1 MTVPVEDLDMKASA
15 ETTIDRPRAAV
26 FEYMDVPENQARVS
40 PRLSAVETLGTFDN
54 GGKRAGYTYRLFGLP
69 FEGEVRGVEHDPP
82 ERIVFE
88 MVGDVEGRIEWTFEA
103 VDDGTLVT
111 YTAEYDLGLP
121 PVVRWL
127 VRPLVTRVN
136 RRELERT
143 LRNLDERMSN
153 DDDFS

>member
-1 MTVPVEDLDMKASA
+1 MKASA
-15 ETTIDRPRAAV
+15 ETMIDRPRAAV
-26 FEYMDVPENQARVS
+26 FEYMDVPENQARIS

-69 FEGEVRGVEHDPP
+69 FEGEVK
-82 ERIVFE
+82 
-88 MVGDVEGRIEWTFEA
+88 WTFET

-121 PVVRWL
+121 PVVRWF

-136 RRELERT
+136 RRELDRT
-143 LRNLDERMSN
+143 LQNLNERMSN

>member
-1 MTVPVEDLDMKASA
+1 MKASA
-15 ETTIDRPRAAV
+15 ETTVDRPRVAV

-82 ERIVFE
+82 ERVAFE
-88 MVGDVEGRIEWTFEA
+88 MVGDVEGRIEWTFEDA
-103 VDDGTLVT
+103 DDGTRVT

-127 VRPLVTRVN
+127 LRPLVTRVN

-143 LRNLDERMSN
+143 LSNLEDRLEWTGGRPP
-153 DDDFS
+153 DR